1 MPAAPS
7 SEMAC
12 VPGPGEGIPMEWL
25 SGNLSKCRRPLLA
38 GQLAVKGVEVKSHLN
53 FLKKCLLSIL
63 SSLWN

>member
-25 SGNLSKCRRPLLA
+25 LGNLSKYRRPLLA

-53 FLKKCLLSIL
+53 F
-63 SSLWN
+63 